1 MSAGRALEAALD
13 AMHGVVAEALTTE
26 LRHHMQQ
33 LDLNPQ
39 RVADYT
45 LAVAKYEGELS
56 VWEETNG
63 DPEEK
68 PKEPK
73 ALLLYQIPPQFLDKV
88 LKFLAQNG
96 INAPKQAPRVD
107 ALAATLA
114 DLDLDAEATRRPI

>member
-13 AMHGVVAEALTTE
+13 AMHGLVAESLITE
-26 LRHHMQQ
+26 LQMHLR
-33 LDLNPQ
+33 LL
-39 RVADYT
+39 RA
-45 LAVAKYEGELS
+45 GENS
-56 VWEETNG
+56 
-63 DPEEK
+63 D
-68 PKEPK
+68 EP
-73 ALLLYQIPPQFLDKV
+73 YMIPPQFLDKV